1 MPAMNNI
8 TVTPEHLRKVAEL
21 KRQQRA
27 IDEQIEASLSG
38 IKVTKQPKRHFSA
51 ATKAK
56 IAAAARRRWAKVKRQ
71 GKKHL

>member
-8 TVTPEHLRKVAEL
+8 TVTPEYLRKVADL
-21 KRQQRA
+21 KRQQLA
-27 IDEQIEASLSG
+27 IDEQMSSLSG
-38 IKVTKQPKRHFSA
+38 IKVTKQPKRHFSE

>member
-8 TVTPEHLRKVAEL
+8 TVTAEYLRKVAEL

-27 IDEQIEASLSG
+27 IDEQMSSLSG